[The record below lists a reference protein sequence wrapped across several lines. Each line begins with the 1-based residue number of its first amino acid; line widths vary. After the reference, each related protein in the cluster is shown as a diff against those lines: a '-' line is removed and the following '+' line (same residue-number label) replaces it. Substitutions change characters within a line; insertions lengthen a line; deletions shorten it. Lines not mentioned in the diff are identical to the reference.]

1 MNELVKRPALA
12 LLVLLLIMPSIA
24 CSAPLVG
31 KDLFKALGCRGC
43 HLVGGSGGSLG
54 PALDGLDKRFSPE
67 QLRRILTV
75 RREASVM
82 PSYDH
87 LTEPEL
93 ATLLGYLQ
101 SL

>member
-1 MNELVKRPALA
+1 MNDLVTRPMLA
-12 LLVLLLIMPSIA
+12 LLTLLLLAPTIA
-24 CSAPLVG
+24 CSAPLTG
-31 KDLFKALGCRGC
+31 EDLFKAMGCRGC
-43 HLVGGSGGSLG
+43 HLAGPSGGSLG
-54 PALDGLDKRFSPE
+54 PALDGLGKRLSAK
-67 QLRRILTV
+67 QLRQILTV

-93 ATLLGYLQ
+93 ATLLDYLQ